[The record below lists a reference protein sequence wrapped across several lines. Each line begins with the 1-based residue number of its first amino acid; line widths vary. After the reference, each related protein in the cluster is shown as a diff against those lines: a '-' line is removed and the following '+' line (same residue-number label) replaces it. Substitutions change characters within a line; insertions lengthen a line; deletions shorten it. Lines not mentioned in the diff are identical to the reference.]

1 MSRVGERPIPK
12 PQGVTIAIE
21 PPRVEVKGPKGTL
34 ARELTDHVRL
44 VDEGDHL
51 RVERRAEDRICRS
64 MHGLTRSLVAN
75 MVIGVT
81 DGFEKRLILVGTGYR
96 AAVQGKT
103 LQLTVGFSHV
113 VPFPI
118 PDGISID
125 VGSSEQVREGSSSV
139 AHTPI
144 VVSGIDKQA
153 VGEVAAAIRRVRK
166 PEAYEPSKGIRYQ
179 GERVRMMA
187 KKARIV

>member
-12 PQGVTIAIE
+12 PQGVTIAID

-34 ARELTDHVRL
+34 ARDVTDHVRI

-64 MHGLTRSLVAN
+64 MHGLTRALVAN
-75 MVIGVT
+75 MVTGVT
-81 DGFEKRLILVGTGYR
+81 DGFEKRLLLVGTGYR

-103 LQLTVGFSHV
+103 LQLSVGFSHV
-113 VPFPI
+113 VSFPI
-118 PDGISID
+118 PDGISIE
-125 VGSSEQVREGSSSV
+125 VGASEQVREGSSSV

-153 VGEVAAAIRRVRK
+153 VGEVAAAIRRVKK
-166 PEAYEPSKGIRYQ
+166 PEPYEPSKGIRYE